1 MFELFGCDLARGF
14 QCCVTSSYARLCF
27 FLIQVLQFLS
37 RGQILTTT
45 NKPTVD
51 RTPLGADGLKQL
63 HVFSTLLRIISVNLR
78 RSGVVPQSRALL
90 CCGYSSHA
98 IFALPFHSSTGLGI
112 ALESELHYLLM
123 GVLREKVIMP
133 LFASGT
139 NVYSD
144 TFVISLCPQ
153 LFLPHQQI
161 HTNITIAE
169 QTIHGVKLTQSSLH
183 YCTDFFLAVC

>member
-1 MFELFGCDLARGF
+1 MAATWPGDFSAVSRLHMHGCVSFLFKF
-14 QCCVTSSYARLCF
+14 SSFSPAAKSS
-27 FLIQVLQFLS
+27 QQQKS
-37 RGQILTTT
+37 QPLTE
-45 NKPTVD
+45 
-51 RTPLGADGLKQL
+51 RALGADGLKQL

-123 GVLREKVIMP
+123 GVLRENVIMP
-133 LFASGT
+133 LFASGA

-144 TFVISLCPQ
+144 SFVISLCPQ